1 MAFSLLKLTI
11 CYYKKKSFGFQ
22 CFSLYIKQARR
33 NGKNSGGAG
42 RLLKNA
48 GQLG

>member
-1 MAFSLLKLTI
+1 MAFSLLKLTM
-11 CYYKKKSFGFQ
+11 KSFGFQ